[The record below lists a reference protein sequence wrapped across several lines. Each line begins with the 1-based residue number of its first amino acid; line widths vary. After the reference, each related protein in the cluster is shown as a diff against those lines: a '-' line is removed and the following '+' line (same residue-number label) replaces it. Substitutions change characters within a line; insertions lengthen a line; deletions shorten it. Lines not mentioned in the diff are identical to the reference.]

1 MHLAKPELAIVR
13 IENAIGTDL
22 IFERQRLGLEFDT
35 VFARNIRTHIH
46 RRGCLLV
53 GMPVF
58 EDDLR
63 IANRETV
70 YIRDTPPK
78 DESIV
83 VEAKVGRV

>member
-22 IFERQRLGLEFDT
+22 IFERQRLGFEFDT

-53 GMPVF
+53 GIF